1 MRPLPGWPAVRGH
14 EVLREHG
21 VKQRWALAAAG
32 ATGVQVGAAMV
43 ASRTVVHEAGPATLT
58 LVRYVVALLVLAPL
72 LARMP
77 RPRFGW
83 RDGAAVAGLGILQF
97 GLLIALLN
105 IGLLFLPA
113 VRASVLFNTFPLLTM
128 LIAAGLGREALTPAK
143 SLGVAL
149 AILGVAATFG
159 DSVLAGVSARE
170 WPGVLAV
177 LAAAGSGAFAAVLT
191 RPYVA
196 RHGTLAVG
204 GLAMAAT
211 VAVMLPP
218 ALAEGMMATLPRLDA
233 AAWGALLFIGTSS
246 GIGYM
251 LWLTALRHA
260 SPTHA
265 TLFLSLS
272 PPTAVALGVAL
283 LGEPFTLWLALG
295 LGLVVAGLAVAL
307 LGGQRATR
315 A

>member
-1 MRPLPGWPAVRGH
+1 
-14 EVLREHG
+14 

-149 AILGVAATFG
+149 AILGVAATF
-159 DSVLAGVSARE
+159 GVSARE